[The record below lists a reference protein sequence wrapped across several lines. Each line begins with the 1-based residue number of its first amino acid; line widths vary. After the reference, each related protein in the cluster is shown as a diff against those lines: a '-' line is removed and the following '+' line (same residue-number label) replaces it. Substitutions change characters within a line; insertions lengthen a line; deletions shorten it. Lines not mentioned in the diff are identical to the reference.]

1 MSSMQEDLKDISKD
15 QESIES
21 DHEGLEEKALGDS
34 RRGQE
39 GFEGGGNRKK
49 L

>member
-1 MSSMQEDLKDISKD
+1 MLNMQEDLEDISKD

-34 RRGQE
+34 IRGQE
-39 GFEGGGNRKK
+39 GFEGGGDRKK